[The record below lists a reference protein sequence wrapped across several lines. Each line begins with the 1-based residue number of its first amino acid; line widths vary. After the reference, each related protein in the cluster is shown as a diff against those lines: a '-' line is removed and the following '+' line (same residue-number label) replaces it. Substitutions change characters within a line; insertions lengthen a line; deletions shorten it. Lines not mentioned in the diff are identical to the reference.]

1 MEMKTA
7 QEGNRDLTQATP
19 NLETQ
24 ICPWGSR
31 DLNQAPPKAETDL
44 RGFQILKICTKH
56 PGSVD
61 HGFCLKLAFGILE
74 AHKAF
79 LLISK

>member
-19 NLETQ
+19 KLETQ

-31 DLNQAPPKAETDL
+31 DLNQAPPNAETDL
-44 RGFQILKICTKH
+44 PGLQIL
-56 PGSVD
+56 G
-61 HGFCLKLAFGILE
+61 
-74 AHKAF
+74 
-79 LLISK
+79 LLIMVSALSLLLVFWKPIKPSC